1 MESGLDLG
9 REASVEDNMSLSE
22 IVQKRF
28 RKNMKINKL
37 NTPEQIEKFII
48 SKPALVNNELNFDG
62 TLQQQL
68 QLESQIEGLET
79 NQMASWSDLDSIM
92 ETI

>member
-1 MESGLDLG
+1 
-9 REASVEDNMSLSE
+9 
-22 IVQKRF
+22 
-28 RKNMKINKL
+28 MKINKL

-68 QLESQIEGLET
+68 QLDSQIDGLET

-92 ETI
+92 ETIQNGSSQAVSGITMLAQTAITKV